1 MDLLGRAAGDD
12 ALRGTLSHPWLR
24 TTNQILAGIWISLC
38 IVLLVMRIYTKIHI
52 MRKFWWDDVCLIL
65 AWIFSIGTQSVILYG
80 YTYGGYGVHIE
91 YLSPAVLEIYV
102 KTLLAAAIIYVPAL
116 AAAKFALLMLYYRLL
131 HMIRIWRNIIFLVTF
146 IIASY
151 TIALTLGLIFPCQP
165 IAKNWDLTIT
175 TGHCVDRVGF
185 YLATAITNTVSDI
198 ILILIPIPVIIKL
211 KLPLI
216 QKLGVGCMF
225 GIGCLT
231 IITSII
237 RLVTLMPLVTSDD
250 QSYEIALAVI
260 FIIIEANFIIIC
272 PCLPYLKQFLR
283 FHAPCWIGDSGSNS
297 SQSRPSASSNSN
309 STPSSNRRKPGL
321 SVLQDDIEQALSPP
335 MEAQCACMVGARQ
348 GSSTSYESRELIG
361 ERK

>member
-38 IVLLVMRIYTKIHI
+38 IVLLVMRMYTKIHI

-146 IIASY
+146 IIAGY

-216 QKLGVGCMF
+216 QKLGVG
-225 GIGCLT
+225 
-231 IITSII
+231 S
-237 RLVTLMPLVTSDD
+237 
-250 QSYEIALAVI
+250 VI
-260 FIIIEANFIIIC
+260 FMCVKTTEYQYRMGLIDTIYSIIEANFIIIC

-335 MEAQCACMVGARQ
+335 MEAHCACMVGARQ
-348 GSSTSYESRELIG
+348 GSSTSDESRELIG

>member
-1 MDLLGRAAGDD
+1 MDVLGRAAGDD

-24 TTNQILAGIWISLC
+24 TTNQILAGIWIFLC
-38 IVLLVMRIYTKIHI
+38 MIFLLMRLYTKIHI
-52 MRKFWWDDVCLIL
+52 MRMFWWDDVCLIL
-65 AWIFSIGTQSVILYG
+65 AWMFSIVTQSVVLYG
-80 YTYGGYGVHIE
+80 YTYGGYGVHMK

-102 KTLLAAAIIYVPAL
+102 KTLLSAAIIYIPAL

-131 HMIRIWRNIIFLVTF
+131 HMIRIWRIIIFLVTF
-146 IIASY
+146 IIAGY

-175 TGHCVDRVGF
+175 TGHCVDRSGF

-198 ILILIPIPVIIKL
+198 ILIIIPIPVIVKL

-237 RLVTLMPLVTSDD
+237 RLVTILPLVTSED
-250 QSYEIALAVI
+250 QSYEIALAI
-260 FIIIEANFIIIC
+260 ISFIIEANFIIIC

-321 SVLQDDIEQALSPP
+321 IVLQDDIEQALSPP
-335 MEAQCACMVGARQ
+335 MEAHCACMVGARQ
-348 GSSTSYESRELIG
+348 GSSTSDESRELMG

>member
-1 MDLLGRAAGDD
+1 M
-12 ALRGTLSHPWLR
+12 
-24 TTNQILAGIWISLC
+24 SLPSQ
-38 IVLLVMRIYTKIHI
+38 
-52 MRKFWWDDVCLIL
+52 
-65 AWIFSIGTQSVILYG
+65 IFSIGTQSVILYG

-146 IIASY
+146 IIAGY

-198 ILILIPIPVIIKL
+198 ILILIPIPVIVKL

-216 QKLGVGCMF
+216 QKLGVGF
-225 GIGCLT
+225 
-231 IITSII
+231 TSII

-335 MEAQCACMVGARQ
+335 MEAHCACM
-348 GSSTSYESRELIG
+348 
-361 ERK
+361 

>member
-1 MDLLGRAAGDD
+1 MDVLGRAAGDV

-24 TTNQILAGIWISLC
+24 TTNHILAGIWIFLSTS
-38 IVLLVMRIYTKIHI
+38 LLVMRLYTKIHI

-65 AWIFSIGTQSVILYG
+65 AWTFSMGTQSVILYG
-80 YTYGGYGVHIE
+80 YSRGGYGVHLM
-91 YLSPAVLEIYV
+91 YLPPSVLDIYV

-131 HMIRIWRNIIFLVTF
+131 HMIRLWRYVIFIVTF
-146 IIASY
+146 VIASY

-175 TGHCVDRVGF
+175 TGHCVNRVGF

-198 ILILIPIPVIIKL
+198 VLIIIPIPVIAKL
-211 KLPLI
+211 KVPLI
-216 QKLGVGCMF
+216 QKLGIGCMF
-225 GIGCLT
+225 GVGCLT

-237 RLVTLMPLVTSDD
+237 RLATLMPLATSKD
-250 QSYEIALAVI
+250 QTYEIALAVI
-260 FIIIEANFIIIC
+260 FVFIEANFIIIC
-272 PCLPYLKQFLR
+272 PCLPYLRQFLR
-283 FHAPCWIGDSGSNS
+283 YHAPCWIGDTGSNS
-297 SQSRPSASSNSN
+297 SQSRPSASSNPS

-335 MEAQCACMVGARQ
+335 LEAHCTCMVGAQQ
-348 GSSTSYESRELIG
+348 GSSSDKSKELIG
-361 ERK
+361 EQK

>member
-38 IVLLVMRIYTKIHI
+38 IVLLVMRMYTKIHI

-146 IIASY
+146 IIAGY

-211 KLPLI
+211 KLLLI
-216 QKLGVGCMF
+216 QKLGVG
-225 GIGCLT
+225 
-231 IITSII
+231 S
-237 RLVTLMPLVTSDD
+237 
-250 QSYEIALAVI
+250 VI
-260 FIIIEANFIIIC
+260 FMCVRTTLYQYRMDLIDTIYSIIEANFIIIC
-272 PCLPYLKQFLR
+272 PCLPYLTQFLR

-335 MEAQCACMVGARQ
+335 MEAHCACMVGARQ

>member
-1 MDLLGRAAGDD
+1 MDVVGRAAGGD
-12 ALRGTLSHPWLR
+12 APLGTLSNPWLR
-24 TTNQILAGIWISLC
+24 TTNHILGAIWIFFC
-38 IVLLVMRIYTKIHI
+38 TILLVMRMYTKIHI
-52 MRKFWWDDVCLIL
+52 MRKFWWDD
-65 AWIFSIGTQSVILYG
+65 
-80 YTYGGYGVHIE
+80 
-91 YLSPAVLEIYV
+91 
-102 KTLLAAAIIYVPAL
+102 

-146 IIASY
+146 FIAGY

-175 TGHCVDRVGF
+175 TGHCVNRVGF
-185 YLATAITNTVSDI
+185 YLATAITNTVSDVLLI
-198 ILILIPIPVIIKL
+198 IIPIPVIAKL
-211 KLPLI
+211 KLPLV

-237 RLVTLMPLVTSDD
+237 RLATLMPLVTSDD
-250 QSYEIALAVI
+250 QTYEIALAVI
-260 FIIIEANFIIIC
+260 FIISSIIEANFIIIC

-297 SQSRPSASSNSN
+297 SQSRPSASSNTN

-335 MEAQCACMVGARQ
+335 MEAHCACMVGARQ
-348 GSSTSYESRELIG
+348 GSSTSNESRELIG

>member
-1 MDLLGRAAGDD
+1 MDVVGRAAGGD
-12 ALRGTLSHPWLR
+12 APLGTLSNPWLR
-24 TTNQILAGIWISLC
+24 TTNHILGAIWIFFC
-38 IVLLVMRIYTKIHI
+38 TILLVMRMYTKIHI

-65 AWIFSIGTQSVILYG
+65 AWILSIGTQSVILYG
-80 YTYGGYGVHIE
+80 YSYGGYGVHLE
-91 YLSPAVLEIYV
+91 YLTPAVLDIYV
-102 KTLLAAAIIYVPAL
+102 KTILSAAIIYVPTL

-146 IIASY
+146 FIAGY

-175 TGHCVDRVGF
+175 TGHCVNRVGF
-185 YLATAITNTVSDI
+185 YLATAITNTVSDVLLI
-198 ILILIPIPVIIKL
+198 IIPIPVVAKL
-211 KLPLI
+211 KLPLV

-237 RLVTLMPLVTSDD
+237 RLATLMPLVTSDD
-250 QSYEIALAVI
+250 QTYEIALAVI

-297 SQSRPSASSNSN
+297 SQSRPSASSNTN

-335 MEAQCACMVGARQ
+335 MEAHCACMVGARQ
-348 GSSTSYESRELIG
+348 GSSTSNESRELIG